1 MKNQITAVLLLL
13 TAYAHAQI
21 GVGTTTPNST
31 LDVRGS
37 MATKYTAFS
46 ANTTAGASDNMLVFT
61 GTAAATLTLP
71 DATACQGRIYWIKN
85 TSSNASTLTIAT
97 TSSQTIDGLTTWPLS
112 QTNKAMRVVSNGAN
126 WLVTAEVLPGAS
138 AGTPWIYG
146 GNNVTSQQNIGT
158 TSNYSL
164 PFITNNTQKMILTNT
179 GNLGIGTSTFNA
191 TYPEKLLVDAGTT
204 SSVNAIV
211 GKGNI
216 NSYLQLN
223 IQNSNGGGSASSDVV
238 ATADNGSET
247 TNYVDMGINGSGN
260 TSGAMGNANDA
271 YLYNIGQNLLVGT
284 GSASKSLVF
293 MTGGT
298 SQSTNERMRIDGS
311 GNVGIGI
318 ANPAYKLSVNG
329 TNPLFLTG
337 VQTGANTDS
346 VVTIVNGVVRK
357 LHPSAL
363 ASSNNSWSILGNAGT
378 NPSTNFLGTT
388 DNQALV
394 IKQNST
400 QVGRFDANSIA
411 LGITATTN
419 NSTHSYVMGSGA
431 NTAWNISNALALGT
445 NATVNS
451 ANGIVIGNGA
461 STAFSLSNPIAIGSS
476 TLVNG
481 NNGVALGNDAGV
493 DWVANG
499 TALGANTLVSGAN
512 STAVGY
518 NTIVNSANAL
528 ILGDMTNANLSVGI
542 GSETFSGTNR
552 EKLLVDAG
560 VSGGTAYQNVIVGKG
575 NTNSYAQLNIQNAN
589 AGTNASADVVATAN
603 NGNESINYIDMGIN
617 SGSNTTTGV
626 LGGANTAYL
635 YTTGNDF
642 AIGNG
647 TNSRNLNFFTTT
659 AGTYTER
666 MRITSAGNIGIA
678 NTAPTEKLDVTGNV
692 RFSGALMPNN
702 LAGAAGDV
710 LVSSGAGVAPTWQSA
725 NGYIANNAWMQDGN
739 TYTAIKKFGTIS
751 NHDIPFITNNTEKMR
766 LTTGGFLGL
775 GTNNPQGRFHFV
787 SESNE
792 QGDDF
797 ITDDYSAT
805 TTQGF
810 YIRRSRGS
818 VASPANCQN
827 GDLISYFRFVPRY
840 NGALNF
846 VDGSGLDSY
855 YKGNGTTNYTDM
867 RFFTSNAEAMRID
880 ENGSVGIG
888 ATAFSA
894 TNPEQLLVD
903 AGTSGTNLYQNVIVG
918 KGNTNSYAQL
928 NIQNTN
934 AGTAA
939 SSDVVATANNGNESV
954 NYIDMGVNSGSNT
967 STGVLGGANTAYLYS
982 TGSDFVIGNS
992 TNAKDISIYTT
1003 SGGTPS
1009 EKMRILSNGNV
1020 GVNTAAPVS
1029 TMDVNGS
1036 TSTAILVTATNVT
1049 LDATHS
1055 TVIIAPTVSATVTLP
1070 AASSATRR
1078 IYTIVNQNLGGRTI
1092 GTYKNFTNGNST
1104 TVGGYSSITVQSDG
1118 TNWYQIR

>member
-1 MKNQITAVLLLL
+1 MAVLLLL
-13 TAYAHAQI
+13 SAYAQAQV

-85 TSSNASTLTIAT
+85 TSSNASTLSIAT
-97 TSSQTIDGLTTWPLS
+97 TSGQTIDGLASWSLT
-112 QTNKAMRVVSNGAN
+112 QTNKAMRVVSNGTN

-164 PFITNNTQKMILTNT
+164 PFITNNTEKMRLTNT
-179 GNLGIGTSTFNA
+179 GNLGIGTSTFNG

-204 SSVNAIV
+204 TSVNAIV

-216 NSYLQLN
+216 NNYLQLN
-223 IQNSNGGGSASSDVV
+223 IQNSNAGGSASSDVV

-247 TNYVDMGINGSGN
+247 TNYVDMGINSSGN

-298 SQSTNERMRIDGS
+298 SQASNERMRIDGS
-311 GNVGIGI
+311 GNVGIGVT
-318 ANPAYKLSVNG
+318 NPSYKLQVSG
-329 TNPLFLTG
+329 TNPLFLSG
-337 VQTGANTDS
+337 VQTGASTDS
-346 VVTIVNGVVRK
+346 VMTIINGVVKK

-431 NTAWNISNALALGT
+431 NTAWNITNALALGT

-451 ANGIVIGNGA
+451 SNGIVVGNGA
-461 STAFSLSNPIAIGSS
+461 STAFSIAHPVAIGSTS
-476 TLVNG
+476 LVNG
-481 NNGVALGNDAGV
+481 NYGVALGYNANI

-499 TALGANTLVSGAN
+499 TALGANSYVSGAN

-528 ILGDMTNANLSVGI
+528 ILGDMTNANLAVGI

-575 NTNSYAQLNIQNAN
+575 NTNSYAQLNIQNTN
-589 AGTNASADVVATAN
+589 AGTSASADVVATAN
-603 NGNESINYIDMGIN
+603 NGSESVNYIDMGIN

-635 YTTGNDF
+635 YSTGSDF

-647 TNSRNLNFFTTT
+647 SNTRNLNFFTTVS
-659 AGTYTER
+659 GTYTER

-702 LAGAAGDV
+702 LSGTAGDI
-710 LVSSGAGVAPTWQSA
+710 LVSSGAGVAPTWQNTTGYLSA
-725 NGYIANNAWMQDGN
+725 NAWMQDGN
-739 TYTAIKKFGTIS
+739 TFTAIKKFGTIS

-766 LTTGGFLGL
+766 LTATGKL
-775 GTNNPQGRFHFV
+775 
-787 SESNE
+787 
-792 QGDDF
+792 
-797 ITDDYSAT
+797 
-805 TTQGF
+805 
-810 YIRRSRGS
+810 
-818 VASPANCQN
+818 
-827 GDLISYFRFVPRY
+827 
-840 NGALNF
+840 
-846 VDGSGLDSY
+846 
-855 YKGNGTTNYTDM
+855 
-867 RFFTSNAEAMRID
+867 
-880 ENGSVGIG
+880 GIG
-888 ATAFSA
+888 TSTFNATY
-894 TNPEQLLVD
+894 PEQLLVD
-903 AGTSGTNLYQNVIVG
+903 AGASGNTNYQNVIVG

-939 SSDVVATANNGNESV
+939 SSDVVATANNGNESI

-992 TNAKDISIYTT
+992 TNNKDLAVYTT
-1003 SGGTPS
+1003 TGGTPT
-1009 EKMRILSNGNV
+1009 ERMRVLSNGNI
-1020 GVNTAAPVS
+1020 GINTNAPVS
-1029 TMDVNGS
+1029 TLDVDGS
-1036 TSTAILVTATNVT
+1036 TGTAIIVTSANIT
-1049 LDATHS
+1049 LDGTHS
-1055 TVIIAPTVSATVTLP
+1055 TVILASGGTATVTLP
-1070 AASSATRR
+1070 GAAAGNARR
-1078 IYTIVNQNLGGRTI
+1078 IYTIVNQNVATRAI
-1092 GTYKNFTNGNST
+1092 STYKNFLNVNTT
-1104 TVGGYSSITVQSDG
+1104 TVPAGSSITIQSDG